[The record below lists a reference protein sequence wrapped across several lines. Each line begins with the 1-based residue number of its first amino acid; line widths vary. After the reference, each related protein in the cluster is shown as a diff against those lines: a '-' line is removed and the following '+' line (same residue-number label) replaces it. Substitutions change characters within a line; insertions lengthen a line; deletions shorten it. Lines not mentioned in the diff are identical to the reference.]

1 MSVLGQAQEPVL
13 VSCIGNGAGF
23 LSVFGAA
30 FGQKCQNWEEL
41 LEKFKITSL
50 GSGLKAVPL
59 KVTPI
64 HRQIPHYFLI
74 YFE

>member
-1 MSVLGQAQEPVL
+1 M

-23 LSVFGAA
+23 LSVFGAT

-41 LEKFKITSL
+41 LEKFKVTSL

-59 KVTPI
+59 KVTSGA
-64 HRQIPHYFLI
+64 
-74 YFE
+74 